1 VVVVVVVVAVVVAVV
16 AVGVAA
22 IWVAAIGVVVAVC
35 AGSGA
40 EVVWCVHAASGAA
53 ATPGGQPWCVTLC

>member
-1 VVVVVVVVAVVVAVV
+1 VVVVVVAVV

-22 IWVAAIGVVVAVC
+22 IWVAEIGVAVAVC
-35 AGSGA
+35 AASGA

>member
-1 VVVVVVVVAVVVAVV
+1 VVAVVAVV

-22 IWVAAIGVVVAVC
+22 IEVVAIGVVVAVS
-35 AGSGA
+35 AGSDA

-53 ATPGGQPWCVTLC
+53 ATPGGQPWCVTFC

>member
-1 VVVVVVVVAVVVAVV
+1 VVVVVVAVV

-22 IWVAAIGVVVAVC
+22 IWVAEIGVVVAVC

>member
-1 VVVVVVVVAVVVAVV
+1 MQRRHSQGVVAVVAVGVVAVV

-22 IWVAAIGVVVAVC
+22 IGLAAVC
-35 AGSGA
+35 TGSGA

-53 ATPGGQPWCVTLC
+53 ATPGGQPWCVTFC